1 MIYFFFTIALF
12 SLLMWVVFV
21 IPQQRRQRAH
31 LDLVAALEV
40 GTEVM
45 TTAGVYGTIT
55 ELDDDT
61 VHLEVAPG
69 VVIRIAR
76 QAILRRVD
84 EPTPASAAV
93 DDGDMFEGL
102 ADEPAADAASDAAA
116 PAATEV

>member
-1 MIYFFFTIALF
+1 
-12 SLLMWVVFV
+12 MWVVFV

-31 LDLVAALEV
+31 LELVAALGV
-40 GTEVM
+40 GAEVM

-55 ELDDDT
+55 ELDDET

-84 EPTPASAAV
+84 EPVLALAAFE
-93 DDGDMFEGL
+93 DGDVFEGL
-102 ADEPAADAASDAAA
+102 VDDTEADAAADASA
-116 PAATEV
+116 PASTEV